1 MRKIKLLAP
10 FLMLLSGLIASI
22 MMFYYHYEK
31 KQLLLILVLVML
43 LFYAAGAFIQK
54 KVNQFI
60 QKYEEE
66 VEKRKAQEGEVIEK
80 EPVENDSA
88 SIGKEETDSDS
99 KQDTE

>member
-43 LFYAAGAFIQK
+43 LFYAVGAFIQK
-54 KVNQFI
+54 QVNQFI
-60 QKYEEE
+60 QKQEEE
-66 VEKRKAQEGEVIEK
+66 EAARKAHEGEVIEK
-80 EPVENDSA
+80 EAVEED
-88 SIGKEETDSDS
+88 GTVEKEETHSDS